1 MIGVF
6 SFVRATT
13 WLIVLALVVCLVPAR
28 AVAQTTPGSRVLVMP
43 FSADVD
49 ANAPGGTGA
58 ALWLG
63 EAASILI
70 AEGLTTAGVGALSR
84 GERLA
89 AFDELNLP
97 MTSALTRA
105 TMIRAGELIGASEI
119 VFGELHLGATLQVH
133 ARMIRLAA
141 GREMTAITDQ
151 ASMTDIFPLF
161 ARVAG
166 RVASQTGRLRP
177 NATPQTRPLAL
188 DAFESYMKGLVATT
202 PATQQRFLE
211 SAARQAPNDPRVLMA
226 LWSVYSAQ
234 ELYDKALAAANAVTG
249 DAAVVRRARFAVALS
264 LIDLKRYDG
273 AFQALT
279 TLYADGRGAPI
290 ANALGIVQMR
300 RATPPGGSA
309 PATYF
314 KRAVDDEPENTDYL
328 FNLGYAQALAQ
339 NASEALIWLREAV
352 RFDAADGDAHL
363 VMSAVLAG
371 TGRAAEAQRELDLAR
386 LLGAASESTT
396 RTPSTRVPSG
406 LERLPAS
413 PDVTPMLRL
422 RTMVANPAQRD
433 QEETAAFHL
442 ANGRKLM
449 GADRDRDA
457 INELRRAIYLAPY
470 EDEPHLLLGQVY
482 QRGGRLPEAIDELK
496 VALWCRETAEGR
508 LALGRALF
516 ESGDADGAR
525 QALRRAL
532 VLSPG
537 LTDAQDLLRRIGG

>member
-1 MIGVF
+1 MTGVF

-13 WLIVLALVVCLVPAR
+13 SIIVLGLAACLVPTR
-28 AVAQTTPGSRVLVMP
+28 ALAQTTPGSRVLVMP
-43 FSADVD
+43 FAAEVD

-70 AEGLTTAGVGALSR
+70 AEGLSSAGVGALSR
-84 GERLA
+84 DERLA

-105 TMIRAGELIGASEI
+105 TMIRVGELIGASEI
-119 VFGELHLGATLQVH
+119 VFGDLHLGDTLQVH

-141 GREMTAITDQ
+141 GRETAAIADQ
-151 ASMTDIFPLF
+151 AAMTDIFPLF

-166 RVASQTGRLRP
+166 RVAAQTGRLRP

-211 SAARQAPNDPRVLMA
+211 TAARQAPTDPRVLMA
-226 LWSVYSAQ
+226 LWGVYSAQ

-249 DAAVVRRARFAVALS
+249 DAAVVRRAHFAVALS

-273 AFQALT
+273 AFQALNA
-279 TLYADGRGAPI
+279 LYSDGRGASI
-290 ANALGIVQMR
+290 ANALGIVQLR
-300 RATPPGGSA
+300 RGTPPGGNP
-309 PATYF
+309 PAMYF
-314 KRAVDDEPENTDYL
+314 KRAVDDDPENTDYL

-339 NASEALIWLREAV
+339 NAGEALTWLREAV

-371 TGRAAEAQRELDLAR
+371 AGRTAESQRELDLAR
-386 LLGAASESTT
+386 LLGAASENAV
-396 RTPSTRVPSG
+396 RTPAPRVPSG

-413 PDVTPMLRL
+413 PEIAPILRL
-422 RTMVANPAQRD
+422 RAMVANPAQRD

-449 GADRDRDA
+449 AADRDREA

-496 VALWCRETAEGR
+496 VALWCRETADGR

-532 VLSPG
+532 VLAPG
-537 LTDAQDLLRRIGG
+537 MTDAQDLLRRIGG

>member
-1 MIGVF
+1 MTSVF

-13 WLIVLALVVCLVPAR
+13 WLIVLGLAACLVPTR
-28 AVAQTTPGSRVLVMP
+28 ALAQTTPGSRVLVMP
-43 FSADVD
+43 FAAEVD
-49 ANAPGGTGA
+49 ANATGGTGA

-70 AEGLTTAGVGALSR
+70 TEGLSSAGVGALSR
-84 GERLA
+84 DERLA

-105 TMIRAGELIGASEI
+105 TMIRVGELIGASEI
-119 VFGELHLGATLQVH
+119 VFGDLHLGTTLQVH

-141 GREMTAITDQ
+141 GREMAAISDQ
-151 ASMTDIFPLF
+151 AAMTDIFPLF

-166 RVASQTGRLRP
+166 RVAAQTGRLRP
-177 NATPQTRPLAL
+177 NVTPQTRPLAL

-211 SAARQAPNDPRVLMA
+211 SAARQAPTDPRVLMA

-249 DAAVVRRARFAVALS
+249 DAVVVRRAHFAIALS

-273 AFQALT
+273 AFQALNA
-279 TLYADGRGAPI
+279 LYSDGRGAPI
-290 ANALGIVQMR
+290 ANAVGIVQLR
-300 RATPPGGSA
+300 RGTPPGGNP
-309 PATYF
+309 PAMYF
-314 KRAVDDEPENTDYL
+314 KRAVDDDPENTDYL

-339 NASEALIWLREAV
+339 NASEALTWLREAV

-371 TGRAAEAQRELDLAR
+371 TGRTAEAQRELDLAH
-386 LLGAASESTT
+386 LLGAGSESAA
-396 RTPSTRVPSG
+396 RTPAPRVPSG

-413 PDVTPMLRL
+413 PDVTPILRL

-449 GADRDRDA
+449 AADRDREA

-516 ESGDADGAR
+516 ESGDTDGAR

-532 VLSPG
+532 VLAPG